1 MAELQAHLLRFRAE
15 VLTPLR
21 LPPAAGAALRG
32 ALFGTLRRQF
42 CLAGR
47 GAGCGQPA
55 LAASCPVCFLLAPV
69 DETERRGRDVPRPYV
84 LRPPWH
90 GPQSYAPGQLFEFEL
105 ITFGRALNH
114 FPYALLGIEEMGR
127 AGMGAQRE
135 GGFRLDEVWA
145 SNPLQGRQEA
155 VYVRSRG
162 ATVRPPNLPVGE
174 ADVRAEVAALTADGA
189 ATALRLDLE
198 APTRLIEGGRLVK
211 PDGFTFRVLFARLL
225 ERLTALGA
233 RYAGSPPPPN
243 VPELLRRAG
252 EVEITERRL
261 TWQELTRGSA
271 RHGRQL
277 PMGGLVGG
285 VTLRGDLAPFLPW
298 LVWGTL
304 AHVGKDAA
312 MGNGRCRL
320 AAETGKAGGAPL
332 SPTGGEGQGEG
343 ANR

>member
-1 MAELQAHLLRFRAE
+1 MVGLQVHLLRFRAE
-15 VLTPLR
+15 VMTPLR

-42 CLAGR
+42 CLAGQ
-47 GAGCGQPA
+47 GPGCGQPRV
-55 LAASCPVCFLLAPV
+55 AASCPVCFLLAPV
-69 DETERRGRDVPRPYV
+69 DEAERRGRDVPRPYV
-84 LRPPWH
+84 LRPPLR
-90 GPQSYAPGQLFEFEL
+90 GPRSYAPGQPFEFEL

-127 AGMGAQRE
+127 AGMGARRE

-162 ATVRPPNLPVGE
+162 ATVRPPSLPVDG

-189 ATALRLDLE
+189 AEALRLELE
-198 APTRLIEGGRLVK
+198 TPTRLVEGGRLVK

-233 RYAGSPPPPN
+233 RYAGSPPPPD

-252 EVEITERRL
+252 EVEIAERRL
-261 TWQELTRGSA
+261 VWQELERGSA
-271 RHGRQL
+271 RHKRQI
-277 PMGGLVGG
+277 PMGGLIGA
-285 VTLRGDLAPFLPW
+285 VTLQGELAPFLPW

-312 MGNGRCRL
+312 MGNGRYRL
-320 AAETGKAGGAPL
+320 AAGA
-332 SPTGGEGQGEG
+332 G
-343 ANR
+343 ANP